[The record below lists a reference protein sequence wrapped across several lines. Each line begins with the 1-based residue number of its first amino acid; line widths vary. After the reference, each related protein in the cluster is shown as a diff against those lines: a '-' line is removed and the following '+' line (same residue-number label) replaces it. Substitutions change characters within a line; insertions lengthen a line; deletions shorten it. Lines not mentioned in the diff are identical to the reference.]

1 MTNPITGLTAKI
13 EPTID
18 ENGVTLSWKL
28 TADLES
34 QAVYYTN
41 HHNHSTDSTGQNQD
55 VKEESENKMLD
66 IDRGAENITLF
77 DLVQS
82 RTYTFTVIGVASS
95 DGQTYSQQVDIYI
108 DPSKV
113 PNIET
118 DITLS
123 LQGTDKSLTVSIE
136 YIGTTFTY
144 TEMNMQEYQLM
155 IHGMFDGDATKN
167 TRILTVQAANTE
179 LTTVDLKTALGVNLI
194 NNIEYYEVSIRARN
208 DIGWTEMSSTKVETP
223 STTPNHVV
231 NLALLGGEEMNDTH
245 RSNVSVSP
253 TDETLLVVWNQAA
266 QIQNDPDT
274 HYSLTIKDQ
283 ASTVLYT
290 VELSNNTVDLIEV
303 TNGNGT
309 HMSKLL
315 TSSELALVDGTEY
328 TVEVVSY
335 NTTGYSPTATAN
347 GIPSGQVSAITD
359 LVARTGKDIVT
370 AGHDGYNSSNK
381 IEVSFTVPDTNGT
394 HITSYDFNFNGT
406 VVNKTYLSVTPG
418 TLITHVFEPV
428 VGVALT
434 NGTEQTITVTK
445 NTPNG
450 PVTSSSVTATPSTLP
465 AQVQGVVV
473 IPAPDAESTLGSG
486 NIQVD
491 WTLLAD
497 LASEKGG
504 SEVTQYDISGAIQMY
519 TVNGNATSTQ
529 SISGLVDG
537 TQYSMKV
544 RAVNANG
551 EGDWSS
557 VELAKPSVPPS
568 VEGGIS
574 TTSVFNEIKLDLQ
587 NIIINSGG
595 YDTSS
600 VEVSVKD
607 VNNTLVG
614 APQNI
619 QFPVLSEVT
628 FNLSSANTDNPNFT
642 VEVRPYNNVYESEDV
657 TNVYTMPL
665 LTKNTEDAIVD
676 LSNNAVFRDMDN
688 KLEFNWDT
696 IGGMHMHAIDMDALD
711 SLEDPVT
718 DASYIEV
725 WVASSAP
732 TSTTTNTNFGAD
744 PIASDYKYIETI
756 LKDDNQYILTGNVAE
771 GKPLTVYDDKQK
783 SNPQNITVTNGT
795 KWFLK
800 LKLVSISNVHPFA
813 SETIMHVTEAIASG
827 IPVGAP
833 VVNNISFNYGTN
845 TLSFTVNPEG
855 AILTELISFHDMGR
869 GDAIDLLTEVSNSGA
884 LQSQYTGD
892 ITVTHTDSLM
902 ISGGDTSKKVTII
915 ANHGHGMTYAVSP

>member
-1 MTNPITGLTAKI
+1 MTNPITGLTANI

-18 ENGVTLSWKL
+18 ENGVTLSWTL
-28 TADLES
+28 TAELDS
-34 QAVYYTN
+34 QSVYYTT
-41 HHNHSTDSTGQNQD
+41 HHIHSTDSTGQNQD

-66 IDRGAENITLF
+66 IDRSAEHITLF
-77 DLVQS
+77 DLTQS
-82 RTYTFTVIGVASS
+82 RNYTFTIIGVKSA
-95 DGQTYSQQVDIYI
+95 DGETYSQQVDIYI

-144 TEMNMQEYQLM
+144 TETKMQEYQLM
-155 IHGMFDGDATKN
+155 IHGKFEGDATKN

-179 LTTVDLKTALGVNLI
+179 LTTVDLKTVLGVNLI

-208 DIGWTEMSSTKVETP
+208 DVGWTEMSSTKVETP

-231 NLALLGGEEMNDTH
+231 NLALLGGEAMNDTT

-253 TDETLLVVWNQAA
+253 TDETLLVVWTQAA

-303 TNGNGT
+303 TNGNGI
-309 HMSKLL
+309 HNSKLL

-335 NTTGYSPTATAN
+335 NSTGNSATATAN

-359 LVARTGKDIVT
+359 LVTRTGKDIVT

-381 IEVSFTVPDTNGT
+381 IELSFTVPDTNGT

-406 VVNKTYLSVTPG
+406 VVNKTSTDLSVTPG
-418 TLITHVFEPV
+418 TLVTHVFGASE
-428 VGVALT
+428 VALT

-445 NTPNG
+445 NTANG
-450 PVTSSSVTATPSTLP
+450 PVISSSVTATPSTLP

-473 IPAPDAESTLGSG
+473 IPVPDAESTLGSG

-491 WTLLAD
+491 WSLLAD

-529 SISGLVDG
+529 AISGLVDG

-557 VELAKPSVPPS
+557 VKLAKPSVPPR

-587 NIIINSGG
+587 NIVISSGG

-600 VEVSVKD
+600 VEVLVKD
-607 VNNTLVG
+607 EDNTTVG

-619 QFPVLSEVT
+619 QFPVSSEVT
-628 FNLSSANTDNPNFT
+628 FNLTNHLQANPGKPNFT

-657 TNVYTMPL
+657 TNVYTISV
-665 LTKNTEDAIVD
+665 LTKDTEATIEN

-696 IGGMHMHAIDMDALD
+696 IVDTSLD
-711 SLEDPVT
+711 SFMNVT
-718 DASYIEV
+718 DPSYIEV

-732 TSTTTNTNFGAD
+732 TSTTTNTNFGAV

-756 LKDDNQYILTGNVAE
+756 SKDAVQYILTGNVAE
-771 GKPLTVYDDKQK
+771 GNPLTVYDDKQE

-800 LKLVSISNVHPFA
+800 LKLVSISNIEDFA
-813 SETIMHVTEAIASG
+813 DEAVLHETEAIASG

-855 AILTELISFHDMGR
+855 AILTELISFHEMGR

-902 ISGGDTSKKVTII
+902 ISGGNTSKKVTII

>member
-18 ENGVTLSWKL
+18 ENGVTLSWRL
-28 TADLES
+28 TAELES

-66 IDRGAENITLF
+66 IDRGAENVTLF
-77 DLVQS
+77 GLTES
-82 RTYTFTVIGVASS
+82 RNYTFTIIGVHV
-95 DGQTYSQQVDIYI
+95 DGTTHNQQVDIYI

-113 PNIET
+113 ANIET
-118 DITLS
+118 DIALS

-144 TEMNMQEYQLM
+144 TETKMQEYQLM
-155 IHGMFDGDATKN
+155 IHGKFEGDSTKN

-194 NNIEYYEVSIRARN
+194 NNIEYYEVSIRASN
-208 DIGWTEMSSTKVETP
+208 DVGWTEMSSTKVETP

-231 NLALLGGEEMNDTH
+231 NLALLGGEAMNDTA

-274 HYSLTIKDQ
+274 HYSVTIKDQ

-335 NTTGYSPTATAN
+335 NTTGNSPTATTN
-347 GIPSGQVSAITD
+347 GIPSGKVSEITD

-370 AGHDGYNSSNK
+370 AGHDGYNSSKK
-381 IEVSFTVPDTNGT
+381 IELSFTVPDTNGT
-394 HITSYDFNFNGT
+394 SITSYDFNFNGT
-406 VVNKTYLSVTPG
+406 VVNKTSTDLSVTPG
-418 TLITHVFEPV
+418 TLVTHVFGASE
-428 VGVALT
+428 VALT

-445 NTPNG
+445 NTANG
-450 PVTSSSVTATPSTLP
+450 PVISSSVTATPSTLP
-465 AQVQGVVV
+465 AQVQDVVV
-473 IPAPDAESTLGSG
+473 MPAPDAESNLGSG

-491 WTLLAD
+491 WKLLAD
-497 LASEKGG
+497 LASDKGG
-504 SEVTQYDISGAIQMY
+504 SEVTQYDISGANQMY

-529 SISGLVDG
+529 AISGLVDG

-557 VELAKPSVPPS
+557 VELAKPSVPPR

-587 NIIINSGG
+587 NIVINSGG

-628 FNLSSANTDNPNFT
+628 FNLAGNTGNPNFT

-665 LTKNTEDAIVD
+665 LTKNTEEAIVD

-696 IGGMHMHAIDMDALD
+696 IGAMHPLD
-711 SLEDPVT
+711 PFMDPVT

-756 LKDDNQYILTGNVAE
+756 SKDDNQYILTGNVAE
-771 GKPLTVYDDKQK
+771 GNPLTVYDDKQK

-800 LKLVSISNVHPFA
+800 LKLVSLSNVSPFA
-813 SETIMHVTEAIASG
+813 SGTIMHVTEAIASG

-833 VVNNISFNYGTN
+833 AVSNVSFNYGTN

-902 ISGGDTSKKVTII
+902 ISGGNTSKKVTII
-915 ANHGHGMTYAVSP
+915 ANHGHGMTYALSP

>member
-1 MTNPITGLTAKI
+1 MTNPITGLTANI

-18 ENGVTLSWKL
+18 ENGVTLSWTL
-28 TADLES
+28 TAELDS
-34 QAVYYTN
+34 QSVYYTT
-41 HHNHSTDSTGQNQD
+41 HHIHSTDSTGQNQD

-66 IDRGAENITLF
+66 IDRSAENITLF

-118 DITLS
+118 DIALS
-123 LQGTDKSLTVSIE
+123 LQGTNKSLTVSIE

-144 TEMNMQEYQLM
+144 TETKMQEYQLM
-155 IHGMFDGDATKN
+155 IHGKFEGDATKN

-194 NNIEYYEVSIRARN
+194 NNTEYYEVSIRASN
-208 DIGWTEMSSTKVETP
+208 DVGWTEMSSTKVETP
-223 STTPNHVV
+223 ATTPNHVV
-231 NLALLGGEEMNDTH
+231 NLALLGGEAMNGST

-253 TDETLLVVWNQAA
+253 TDETLLVVWTQAA

-335 NTTGYSPTATAN
+335 NSTGNSATATAN

-359 LVARTGKDIVT
+359 LVTRTGKDIVT

-381 IEVSFTVPDTNGT
+381 IELSFTVPDTNGT

-406 VVNKTYLSVTPG
+406 VVNKTSTDLSVTPG
-418 TLITHVFEPV
+418 TLVTHVFGASE
-428 VGVALT
+428 VALT

-445 NTPNG
+445 NTANG
-450 PVTSSSVTATPSTLP
+450 PVISSSVTATPSTLP

-529 SISGLVDG
+529 AISGLVDG

-557 VELAKPSVPPS
+557 VKLAKPSVPPR

-587 NIIINSGG
+587 NIVISSGG

-619 QFPVLSEVT
+619 QFPVSSEVT
-628 FNLSSANTDNPNFT
+628 FNLSSFNTGNPNFT

-665 LTKNTEDAIVD
+665 LTKDTEATIEN

-696 IGGMHMHAIDMDALD
+696 IVDTSTGGLFTN
-711 SLEDPVT
+711 VT
-718 DASYIEV
+718 DPSYIEV

-732 TSTTTNTNFGAD
+732 TSTTTNTNFAAD

-756 LKDDNQYILTGNVAE
+756 SKDDVQYILTGNVAE
-771 GKPLTVYDDKQK
+771 GNPLTVYDDKQE

-800 LKLVSISNVHPFA
+800 LKLVSISNIEGFA
-813 SETIMHVTEAIASG
+813 DEAVLHVTESIASG

-855 AILTELISFHDMGR
+855 AILTELISFHEMGR

-902 ISGGDTSKKVTII
+902 ISGGNTSKKVTII

>member
-1 MTNPITGLTAKI
+1 MSWRLTA
-13 EPTID
+13 E
-18 ENGVTLSWKL
+18 
-28 TADLES
+28 LES

-66 IDRGAENITLF
+66 IDRGAENVTLF
-77 DLVQS
+77 GLTES
-82 RTYTFTVIGVASS
+82 RNYTFTIIGVHV
-95 DGQTYSQQVDIYI
+95 DGTTHNQQVDIYI

-118 DITLS
+118 DIALS

-144 TEMNMQEYQLM
+144 TETKMQEYQLM
-155 IHGMFDGDATKN
+155 IHGKFEGDSTKN

-194 NNIEYYEVSIRARN
+194 NNIEYYEVSIRASN
-208 DIGWTEMSSTKVETP
+208 DVGWTEMSSTKVETP

-231 NLALLGGEEMNDTH
+231 NLALLGGEAMNDTA
-245 RSNVSVSP
+245 RSTVSVSP
-253 TDETLLVVWNQAA
+253 TDETLLVVWTQAA

-274 HYSLTIKDQ
+274 KYSVTIKDQ

-290 VELSNNTVDLIEV
+290 VELSNNPVDLIEV

-335 NTTGYSPTATAN
+335 NTTGNSPTATTN
-347 GIPSGQVSAITD
+347 GIPSGKVSEITD

-381 IEVSFTVPDTNGT
+381 IELSFTVPDTNGT

-406 VVNKTYLSVTPG
+406 VVNKTSTDLSVTPG
-418 TLITHVFEPV
+418 TLVTHVFGASE
-428 VGVALT
+428 VALT

-445 NTPNG
+445 NTANG
-450 PVTSSSVTATPSTLP
+450 PVISSSVTATPSTLP

-504 SEVTQYDISGAIQMY
+504 SEVTQYDISGAIQPY

-529 SISGLVDG
+529 AISGLVDG

-557 VELAKPSVPPS
+557 IEVAKPSVPPR

-574 TTSVFNEIKLDLQ
+574 TTSVYNRIQLDLQ

-619 QFPVLSEVT
+619 QFPVSSEVT
-628 FNLSSANTDNPNFT
+628 FNLAGNTGNPNFT

-696 IGGMHMHAIDMDALD
+696 IGGMHMHALD
-711 SLEDPVT
+711 PLMGDPVT
-718 DASYIEV
+718 DPSYIEV

-771 GKPLTVYDDKQK
+771 GNPLTVYDDKQK

-800 LKLVSISNVHPFA
+800 LKLVSISNVSPFA
-813 SETIMHVTEAIASG
+813 SETIMHVTESIASG

>member
-18 ENGVTLSWKL
+18 ENGVTLSWRL
-28 TADLES
+28 TAELES

-66 IDRGAENITLF
+66 IDRGAEHITLF

-82 RTYTFTVIGVASS
+82 RNYTFTIIGVKSA
-95 DGQTYSQQVDIYI
+95 DGKTYSQQVDIYI

-118 DITLS
+118 DIALS
-123 LQGTDKSLTVSIE
+123 LQGTNKSLTVSIE

-155 IHGMFDGDATKN
+155 IHGKFEGNATKN
-167 TRILTVQAANTE
+167 TRIYTVQAANTE
-179 LTTVDLKTALGVNLI
+179 LTTVDLQQALGVNLI
-194 NNIEYYEVSIRARN
+194 NNTEYYEVSIRARN
-208 DIGWTEMSSTKVETP
+208 DVGWTEMSSTKVETP
-223 STTPNHVV
+223 ATTPNHVV
-231 NLALLGGEEMNDTH
+231 NLALLGGEAMNDTA

-274 HYSLTIKDQ
+274 HYSVTIKDQ

-335 NTTGYSPTATAN
+335 NTTGNSATATAN

-359 LVARTGKDIVT
+359 LVTRTGKDIVT

-406 VVNKTYLSVTPG
+406 VVNKTSTDLSVTPG
-418 TLITHVFEPV
+418 THVTHVFGASE
-428 VGVALT
+428 VALT

-445 NTPNG
+445 NTANG
-450 PVTSSSVTATPSTLP
+450 PVISSSVTATPSTLP

-473 IPAPDAESTLGSG
+473 MPAPDAESTLGSG

-504 SEVTQYDISGAIQMY
+504 SEVTQYDISGAIQSY

-529 SISGLVDG
+529 AISGLVDG

-557 VELAKPSVPPS
+557 VELAKPSVPPR

-587 NIIINSGG
+587 NIVISSGG

-607 VNNTLVG
+607 VNNTLVSP
-614 APQNI
+614 PQNI
-619 QFPVLSEVT
+619 QFPVSSEVT
-628 FNLSSANTDNPNFT
+628 FNLAGNTGNPNFT

-696 IGGMHMHAIDMDALD
+696 IGAMHMHAFDPFM
-711 SLEDPVT
+711 DPVT

-732 TSTTTNTNFGAD
+732 TSTTTNTSFGAV

-756 LKDDNQYILTGNVAE
+756 STDDNQYILTGNVAE
-771 GKPLTVYDDKQK
+771 GNPLTVYDDKQE

-800 LKLVSISNVHPFA
+800 LKLVSLSNIEGFA
-813 SETIMHVTEAIASG
+813 DKDVLHVTEAIASG

-833 VVNNISFNYGTN
+833 VVSNVSFNYGTN

-869 GDAIDLLTEVSNSGA
+869 GDAIDLLTEVSNSDA

-915 ANHGHGMTYAVSP
+915 ANHGHGMTYALSP

>member
-1 MTNPITGLTAKI
+1 MTNPITGLTANI

-18 ENGVTLSWKL
+18 ENGVALSWTL
-28 TADLES
+28 TAELDS
-34 QAVYYTN
+34 QSVYYTT
-41 HHNHSTDSTGQNQD
+41 HHIHSTDSTGQNQD

-66 IDRGAENITLF
+66 IDRSAENITLF

-118 DITLS
+118 DIALS
-123 LQGTDKSLTVSIE
+123 LQGTNKSLTVSIE

-144 TEMNMQEYQLM
+144 TETKMQEYQLM
-155 IHGMFDGDATKN
+155 IHGKFEGDATKN

-194 NNIEYYEVSIRARN
+194 NNTEYYEVSIRASN
-208 DIGWTEMSSTKVETP
+208 DVGWTEMSSTKVETP
-223 STTPNHVV
+223 ATTPNHVV
-231 NLALLGGEEMNDTH
+231 NLALLGGEAMNGST

-253 TDETLLVVWNQAA
+253 TDETLLVVWTQAA

-303 TNGNGT
+303 TNGNGI
-309 HMSKLL
+309 HNSKLL

-335 NTTGYSPTATAN
+335 NSTGNSATATAN

-359 LVARTGKDIVT
+359 LVTRTGKDIVT

-381 IEVSFTVPDTNGT
+381 IELSFTVPDTNGT

-406 VVNKTYLSVTPG
+406 VVNKTSTDLSVTPG
-418 TLITHVFEPV
+418 TLVTHVFGASE
-428 VGVALT
+428 VALT

-445 NTPNG
+445 NTANG
-450 PVTSSSVTATPSTLP
+450 PVISSSVTATPSTLP

-529 SISGLVDG
+529 AISGLVDG

-557 VELAKPSVPPS
+557 VELAKPSVPPR

-587 NIIINSGG
+587 NIVISSGG

-619 QFPVLSEVT
+619 QFPVSSEVT
-628 FNLSSANTDNPNFT
+628 FNLSSFNTGNPNFT

-665 LTKNTEDAIVD
+665 LTKDTEATIEN

-696 IGGMHMHAIDMDALD
+696 IVDTSTGGLFTN
-711 SLEDPVT
+711 VT
-718 DASYIEV
+718 DPSYIEV

-732 TSTTTNTNFGAD
+732 TSTTTNTNFAAD

-756 LKDDNQYILTGNVAE
+756 SKDAVQYILTGNVAE
-771 GKPLTVYDDKQK
+771 GNPLTVYDDKQE

-800 LKLVSISNVHPFA
+800 LKLVSISNIEGFA
-813 SETIMHVTEAIASG
+813 DEAVLHVTESIVSG

-855 AILTELISFHDMGR
+855 AILTELISFHEMGR

-902 ISGGDTSKKVTII
+902 ISGGNTSKKVTII

>member
-1 MTNPITGLTAKI
+1 MTNPITGLTANI

-18 ENGVTLSWKL
+18 ENGVTLSWTL
-28 TADLES
+28 TAELDS
-34 QAVYYTN
+34 QSVYYTT
-41 HHNHSTDSTGQNQD
+41 HHIHSTDSTGQNQD

-66 IDRGAENITLF
+66 IDRSAEHITLF
-77 DLVQS
+77 DLTQS
-82 RTYTFTVIGVASS
+82 RNYTFTIIGVKSA
-95 DGQTYSQQVDIYI
+95 DGETYSQQVDIYI

-144 TEMNMQEYQLM
+144 TETKMQEYQLM
-155 IHGMFDGDATKN
+155 IHGKFEGDATKN

-179 LTTVDLKTALGVNLI
+179 LTTVDLKTVLGVNLI

-208 DIGWTEMSSTKVETP
+208 DVGWTEMSSTKVETP

-231 NLALLGGEEMNDTH
+231 NLALLGGEAMNDTT

-253 TDETLLVVWNQAA
+253 TDETLLVVWTQAA

-303 TNGNGT
+303 TNGNGI
-309 HMSKLL
+309 HNSKLL

-335 NTTGYSPTATAN
+335 NSTGNSATATAN

-359 LVARTGKDIVT
+359 LVTRTGKDIVT

-381 IEVSFTVPDTNGT
+381 IELSFTVPDTNGT

-406 VVNKTYLSVTPG
+406 VVNKTSTDLSVTPG
-418 TLITHVFEPV
+418 TLVTHVFGASE
-428 VGVALT
+428 VALT

-445 NTPNG
+445 NTANG
-450 PVTSSSVTATPSTLP
+450 PVISSSVTATPSTLP

-473 IPAPDAESTLGSG
+473 IPVPDAESTLGSG

-491 WTLLAD
+491 WSLLAD

-529 SISGLVDG
+529 AISGLVDG

-557 VELAKPSVPPS
+557 VKLAKPSVPPR

-587 NIIINSGG
+587 NIVISSGG

-600 VEVSVKD
+600 VEVLVKD
-607 VNNTLVG
+607 EDNTTVG

-619 QFPVLSEVT
+619 QFPVSSEVT
-628 FNLSSANTDNPNFT
+628 FNLTNHLQANPGKPNFT

-657 TNVYTMPL
+657 TNVYTISV
-665 LTKNTEDAIVD
+665 LTKDTEATIEN

-696 IGGMHMHAIDMDALD
+696 IVDTSLD
-711 SLEDPVT
+711 SFMNVT
-718 DASYIEV
+718 DPSYIEV

-732 TSTTTNTNFGAD
+732 TSTTTNTNFAAD

-756 LKDDNQYILTGNVAE
+756 SKDAVQYILTGNVAE
-771 GKPLTVYDDKQK
+771 GNPLTVYDDKQE

-800 LKLVSISNVHPFA
+800 LKLVSISNIEDFA
-813 SETIMHVTEAIASG
+813 DEAVLHETEAIASG

-833 VVNNISFNYGTN
+833 AVSNVSFNYGTN

-855 AILTELISFHDMGR
+855 AILTELISFHEMGR

-902 ISGGDTSKKVTII
+902 ISGGNTSKKVTII

>member
-18 ENGVTLSWKL
+18 ENGVTLSWRL
-28 TADLES
+28 TAELES

-66 IDRGAENITLF
+66 IDRGAEHITLF

-82 RTYTFTVIGVASS
+82 RNYTFTIIGVKSA
-95 DGQTYSQQVDIYI
+95 DGKTYSQQVDIYI

-118 DITLS
+118 DIALS
-123 LQGTDKSLTVSIE
+123 LQGTNKSLTVSIE

-155 IHGMFDGDATKN
+155 IHGKFEGNATKN
-167 TRILTVQAANTE
+167 TRIYTVQAANTE
-179 LTTVDLKTALGVNLI
+179 LTTVDLQQALGVNLI
-194 NNIEYYEVSIRARN
+194 NNTEYYEVSIRARN
-208 DIGWTEMSSTKVETP
+208 DVGWTEMSSTKVETP
-223 STTPNHVV
+223 ATTPNHVV
-231 NLALLGGEEMNDTH
+231 NLALLGGEAMNDTA

-274 HYSLTIKDQ
+274 HYSVTIKDQ

-335 NTTGYSPTATAN
+335 NTTGNSATATAN

-359 LVARTGKDIVT
+359 LVTRTGKDIVT

-406 VVNKTYLSVTPG
+406 LVNKTSTDLSVIPG
-418 TLITHVFEPV
+418 TLVTHVFAASE
-428 VGVALT
+428 VALT

-445 NTPNG
+445 NTANG
-450 PVTSSSVTATPSTLP
+450 PVISSSVTATPSTLP

-473 IPAPDAESTLGSG
+473 MPAPDAESTLGSG

-504 SEVTQYDISGAIQMY
+504 SEVTQYDISGAIQSY

-529 SISGLVDG
+529 AISGLVDG

-557 VELAKPSVPPS
+557 VELAKPSVPPR

-587 NIIINSGG
+587 NIVISSGG

-619 QFPVLSEVT
+619 QFPVSSEVT
-628 FNLSSANTDNPNFT
+628 FNLAGNTGNPNFT

-696 IGGMHMHAIDMDALD
+696 IGAMHMHAFDPFM
-711 SLEDPVT
+711 DPVT

-732 TSTTTNTNFGAD
+732 TSTTTNTSFGAV

-756 LKDDNQYILTGNVAE
+756 STDDNQYILTGNVAE
-771 GKPLTVYDDKQK
+771 GNPLTVYDDKQE

-800 LKLVSISNVHPFA
+800 LKLVSLSNIEGFA
-813 SETIMHVTEAIASG
+813 DKDVLHVTEAIASG

-833 VVNNISFNYGTN
+833 VVSNVSFNYGTN

-869 GDAIDLLTEVSNSGA
+869 GDAIDLLTEVSNSDA

-915 ANHGHGMTYAVSP
+915 ANHGHGMTYALSP

>member
-18 ENGVTLSWKL
+18 ENGVTLSWRL
-28 TADLES
+28 TAELES

-41 HHNHSTDSTGQNQD
+41 HHIHSTDSTGQNQD
-55 VKEESENKMLD
+55 VKDDSENKMLD
-66 IDRGAENITLF
+66 IDRGAEHITLF

-82 RTYTFTVIGVASS
+82 RNYTFTIIGVKSA
-95 DGQTYSQQVDIYI
+95 DGKTYSQQVDIYI

-118 DITLS
+118 DIALS
-123 LQGTDKSLTVSIE
+123 LQGTNKSLTVSIE

-155 IHGMFDGDATKN
+155 IHGMFEGDATKN
-167 TRILTVQAANTE
+167 TRIYTVQAANTE
-179 LTTVDLKTALGVNLI
+179 LTTVDLKTLLGVNLI

-208 DIGWTEMSSTKVETP
+208 DVGWTEMSSTKVETP
-223 STTPNHVV
+223 STTPNQVV
-231 NLALLGGEEMNDTH
+231 NLALLGGEAMNDTA

-335 NTTGYSPTATAN
+335 NTTGNSPTATAN

-359 LVARTGKDIVT
+359 LVTRTGKDIVT

-381 IEVSFTVPDTNGT
+381 IELSFTVPDTNGT

-406 VVNKTYLSVTPG
+406 VVNKTSTDLSVTSG
-418 TLITHVFEPV
+418 TLVTHVFGASE
-428 VGVALT
+428 VALT

-445 NTPNG
+445 NTANG
-450 PVTSSSVTATPSTLP
+450 PVISSSVTATPSTLP

-504 SEVTQYDISGAIQMY
+504 SEVTQYDISGANQMY
-519 TVNGNATSTQ
+519 TVTGNATSTQ
-529 SISGLVDG
+529 AISGLVDG

-557 VELAKPSVPPS
+557 VKLAKPSVPPR

-587 NIIINSGG
+587 NIVINSGG

-607 VNNTLVG
+607 VNNTLVE
-614 APQNI
+614 APKNPRNI
-619 QFPVLSEVT
+619 QFPVSFEVT
-628 FNLSSANTDNPNFT
+628 FDLSFNTGNPNFT

-665 LTKNTEDAIVD
+665 LTKNTEEAIVD

-696 IGGMHMHAIDMDALD
+696 IVDTSTGGLFTN
-711 SLEDPVT
+711 VT

-732 TSTTTNTNFGAD
+732 TSTTTNTNFAAD

-756 LKDDNQYILTGNVAE
+756 SKDDVQYILTGNVAE
-771 GKPLTVYDDKQK
+771 GNPLTVYDDKQK

-800 LKLVSISNVHPFA
+800 LKLVSISNVSPIA
-813 SETIMHVTEAIASG
+813 NGTIMHVTEAIASG

-869 GDAIDLLTEVSNSGA
+869 GDAIDLLTEVSNSDA

-915 ANHGHGMTYAVSP
+915 ANHGHGMTYALSP

>member
-18 ENGVTLSWKL
+18 ENGVTLSWRL
-28 TADLES
+28 TAELES

-41 HHNHSTDSTGQNQD
+41 HHIHSTDSTGENQD

-66 IDRGAENITLF
+66 IDRGAENVTLF
-77 DLVQS
+77 DLTES
-82 RTYTFTVIGVASS
+82 RNYTFTIIGVKSV
-95 DGQTYSQQVDIYI
+95 DGTTHNQQVDIYI

-113 PNIET
+113 PNIEA
-118 DITLS
+118 DIALS

-144 TEMNMQEYQLM
+144 TETKMQEYQLM
-155 IHGMFDGDATKN
+155 IHGKFEGDSTKN
-167 TRILTVQAANTE
+167 TRIYTVQAANTE
-179 LTTVDLKTALGVNLI
+179 LTTVDLKTVLGVNLI

-208 DIGWTEMSSTKVETP
+208 DVGWTEMSSTKVETP

-231 NLALLGGEEMNDTH
+231 NLALLGGETMNDAT

-253 TDETLLVVWNQAA
+253 TDETLLVVWTQAA

-274 HYSLTIKDQ
+274 KYSVTIKDQ

-309 HMSKLL
+309 YMSKLL

-335 NTTGYSPTATAN
+335 NTTGNSPTATAK

-359 LVARTGKDIVT
+359 LVTRTGKDIVT

-406 VVNKTYLSVTPG
+406 VVNKTSTDLSVTPG
-418 TLITHVFEPV
+418 THVTHVFGASE
-428 VGVALT
+428 VALT

-445 NTPNG
+445 NTANG
-450 PVTSSSVTATPSTLP
+450 PVISSSVTATPSTLP

-473 IPAPDAESTLGSG
+473 MPAPDAESNLGSG
-486 NIQVD
+486 NIQVV

-497 LASEKGG
+497 LASDKGG
-504 SEVTQYDISGAIQMY
+504 SEVTQYDISGANQMY
-519 TVNGNATSTQ
+519 TVDGGNVW
-529 SISGLVDG
+529 ISGLVDG

-557 VELAKPSVPPS
+557 VELAKPSVPPR

-587 NIIINSGG
+587 NIVINSGG

-619 QFPVLSEVT
+619 QFPVSSEVT
-628 FNLSSANTDNPNFT
+628 FNLSSFNTGNPNFT

-665 LTKNTEDAIVD
+665 LTKNTEATIEN

-696 IGGMHMHAIDMDALD
+696 IVDTSTGGLFTN
-711 SLEDPVT
+711 VT
-718 DASYIEV
+718 DPSYIEV

-732 TSTTTNTNFGAD
+732 TSTTTNTSFGAV

-756 LKDDNQYILTGNVAE
+756 SKDAVQYILTGNVAE
-771 GKPLTVYDDKQK
+771 GNPLTVYDDKQE

-800 LKLVSISNVHPFA
+800 LKLVSISNIDGFA
-813 SETIMHVTEAIASG
+813 DQDVLHVTEAIASG

-833 VVNNISFNYGTN
+833 VVSNVSFNYGTN

-855 AILTELISFHDMGR
+855 AILTELISFHEMGR

-902 ISGGDTSKKVTII
+902 ISGGNTSKKVTII

>member
-18 ENGVTLSWKL
+18 ENGVTLSWRL
-28 TADLES
+28 TAELES

-66 IDRGAENITLF
+66 IDRGAEHITLF

-82 RTYTFTVIGVASS
+82 RNYTFTIIGVKSA
-95 DGQTYSQQVDIYI
+95 DGKTYSQQVDIYI

-118 DITLS
+118 DIALS
-123 LQGTDKSLTVSIE
+123 LQGTNKSLTVSIE

-155 IHGMFDGDATKN
+155 IHGKFEGNATKN
-167 TRILTVQAANTE
+167 TRIYTVQAANTE
-179 LTTVDLKTALGVNLI
+179 LTTVDLQQALGVNLI
-194 NNIEYYEVSIRARN
+194 NNTEYYEVSIRARN
-208 DIGWTEMSSTKVETP
+208 DVGWTEMSSTKVETP
-223 STTPNHVV
+223 ATTPNHVV
-231 NLALLGGEEMNDTH
+231 NLALLGGEAMNDTA

-274 HYSLTIKDQ
+274 HYSVTIKDQ

-335 NTTGYSPTATAN
+335 NTTGNSATATAN

-359 LVARTGKDIVT
+359 LVTRTGKDIVT

-406 VVNKTYLSVTPG
+406 LVNKTSTDLSVIPG
-418 TLITHVFEPV
+418 THVTHVFAASE
-428 VGVALT
+428 VALT

-445 NTPNG
+445 NTANG
-450 PVTSSSVTATPSTLP
+450 PVISSSVTATPSTLP

-473 IPAPDAESTLGSG
+473 MPAPDAESTLGSG

-504 SEVTQYDISGAIQMY
+504 SEVTQYDISGAIQSY

-529 SISGLVDG
+529 AISGLVDG

-557 VELAKPSVPPS
+557 VELAKPSVPPR

-587 NIIINSGG
+587 NIVISSGG

-619 QFPVLSEVT
+619 QFPVSSEVT
-628 FNLSSANTDNPNFT
+628 FNLAGNTGNPNFT

-696 IGGMHMHAIDMDALD
+696 IGAMHMHAFDPFM
-711 SLEDPVT
+711 DPVT

-732 TSTTTNTNFGAD
+732 TSTTTNTSFGAV

-756 LKDDNQYILTGNVAE
+756 STDDNQYILTGNVAE
-771 GKPLTVYDDKQK
+771 GNPLTVYDDKQE

-800 LKLVSISNVHPFA
+800 LKLVSLSNIEGFA
-813 SETIMHVTEAIASG
+813 DKDVLHVTEAIASG

-833 VVNNISFNYGTN
+833 VVSNVSFNYGTN

-869 GDAIDLLTEVSNSGA
+869 GDAIDLLTEVSNSDA

-915 ANHGHGMTYAVSP
+915 ANHGHGMTYALSP

>member
-18 ENGVTLSWKL
+18 ENGVTLSWRL
-28 TADLES
+28 TAELES

-66 IDRGAENITLF
+66 IDRGAENVTLF
-77 DLVQS
+77 GLTES
-82 RTYTFTVIGVASS
+82 RNYTFTIIGVHV
-95 DGQTYSQQVDIYI
+95 DGTTHNQQVDIYI

-118 DITLS
+118 DIALS

-144 TEMNMQEYQLM
+144 TETKMQEYQLM
-155 IHGMFDGDATKN
+155 IHGKFEGDSTKN

-194 NNIEYYEVSIRARN
+194 NNIEYYEVSIRASN
-208 DIGWTEMSSTKVETP
+208 DVGWTEMSSTKVETP

-231 NLALLGGEEMNDTH
+231 NLALLGGEAMNDTA
-245 RSNVSVSP
+245 RSTVSVSP
-253 TDETLLVVWNQAA
+253 TDETLLVVWTQAA

-274 HYSLTIKDQ
+274 KYSVTIKDQ

-290 VELSNNTVDLIEV
+290 VELSNNPVDLIEV

-335 NTTGYSPTATAN
+335 NTTGNSPTATTN
-347 GIPSGQVSAITD
+347 GIPSGKVSEITD

-381 IEVSFTVPDTNGT
+381 IELSFTVPDTNGT

-406 VVNKTYLSVTPG
+406 VVNKTSTDLSVTPG
-418 TLITHVFEPV
+418 TLVTHVFGASE
-428 VGVALT
+428 VALT

-445 NTPNG
+445 NTANG
-450 PVTSSSVTATPSTLP
+450 PVISSSVTATPSTLP

-504 SEVTQYDISGAIQMY
+504 SEVTQYDISGAIQPY

-529 SISGLVDG
+529 AISGLVDG

-557 VELAKPSVPPS
+557 IEVAKPSVPPR

-574 TTSVFNEIKLDLQ
+574 TTSVYNRIQLDLQ

-619 QFPVLSEVT
+619 QFPVSSEVT
-628 FNLSSANTDNPNFT
+628 FNLAGNTGNPNFT

-696 IGGMHMHAIDMDALD
+696 IGGMHMHALD
-711 SLEDPVT
+711 PLMGDPVT
-718 DASYIEV
+718 DPSYIEV

-771 GKPLTVYDDKQK
+771 GNPLTVYDDKQK

-800 LKLVSISNVHPFA
+800 LKLVSISNVSPFA
-813 SETIMHVTEAIASG
+813 SETIMHVTESIASG

>member
-1 MTNPITGLTAKI
+1 MTNPITGLTANI

-18 ENGVTLSWKL
+18 ENGVTLSWRL
-28 TADLES
+28 TAELES
-34 QAVYYTN
+34 QAVYYTT

-231 NLALLGGEEMNDTH
+231 NLALLGGEAMNDTA

-274 HYSLTIKDQ
+274 HYRLTIKDQ

-335 NTTGYSPTATAN
+335 NTTGNSPTATAN

-394 HITSYDFNFNGT
+394 HITSYDFVFQGILI
-406 VVNKTYLSVTPG
+406 NKTSTDLSVTPG
-418 TLITHVFEPV
+418 TFVTYVFGPSD
-428 VGVALT
+428 GVTFT
-434 NGTEQTITVTK
+434 NGQEYLISYNLHTA
-445 NTPNG
+445 NG
-450 PVTSSSVTATPSTLP
+450 SVPSLSSITATPSTLP
-465 AQVQGVVV
+465 APVQGVVV

-491 WTLLAD
+491 WSLLAD

-504 SEVTQYDISGAIQMY
+504 SEVTQYDISGAIQLY

-529 SISGLVDG
+529 AISGLVDG

-557 VELAKPSVPPS
+557 VELAKPSVPPR

-587 NIIINSGG
+587 NIVISSGG

-619 QFPVLSEVT
+619 QFPVSSEVT
-628 FNLSSANTDNPNFT
+628 FNLSSFNTGNPNFT

-665 LTKNTEDAIVD
+665 LTKNTEATIEN

-696 IGGMHMHAIDMDALD
+696 IVDTSTGGLFTN
-711 SLEDPVT
+711 VT
-718 DASYIEV
+718 DPSYIEV

-756 LKDDNQYILTGNVAE
+756 SKDAVQYILTGNVAE
-771 GKPLTVYDDKQK
+771 GNPLTVYVDNQE

-800 LKLVSISNVHPFA
+800 LKLVSISNIEGFA
-813 SETIMHVTEAIASG
+813 DKDVLHVTEAIASG

-869 GDAIDLLTEVSNSGA
+869 GDAIDLLTEASNSGA

-915 ANHGHGMTYAVSP
+915 ANHGHGMTYALSP

>member
-66 IDRGAENITLF
+66 IDRGAENVTLF
-77 DLVQS
+77 GLTES
-82 RTYTFTVIGVASS
+82 RNYTFTIIGVHV
-95 DGQTYSQQVDIYI
+95 DGTTHNQQVDIYI

-113 PNIET
+113 PNIDT
-118 DITLS
+118 DIALS
-123 LQGTDKSLTVSIE
+123 LQGTNKSLTVSIE

-144 TEMNMQEYQLM
+144 TETKMQEYQIM

-194 NNIEYYEVSIRARN
+194 NNTEYYEVSIRASN
-208 DIGWTEMSSTKVETP
+208 DVGWTEMSSTKVETP
-223 STTPNHVV
+223 ATTPNHVV
-231 NLALLGGEEMNDTH
+231 NLALLGGEAMNDTA

-253 TDETLLVVWNQAA
+253 TDETLLVVWTQAA
-266 QIQNDPDT
+266 QIQNDHDT
-274 HYSLTIKDQ
+274 HYSVTIKDQ

-335 NTTGYSPTATAN
+335 NTTGNSATATAN

-359 LVARTGKDIVT
+359 LVTRTGKDIVA

-381 IEVSFTVPDTNGT
+381 IELSFTVPDTNGT

-406 VVNKTYLSVTPG
+406 VVNKTSTDLSVTSG
-418 TLITHVFEPV
+418 TLVTHVFGASE
-428 VGVALT
+428 VALT

-445 NTPNG
+445 NTANG
-450 PVTSSSVTATPSTLP
+450 PVISSSVTATPSTLP

-504 SEVTQYDISGAIQMY
+504 SEVTQYDISGAIQPY

-529 SISGLVDG
+529 AISGLVDG

-557 VELAKPSVPPS
+557 VELAKPSVPPR
-568 VEGGIS
+568 VEGGII

-587 NIIINSGG
+587 NIVINSGG

-607 VNNTLVG
+607 VSNTLVG

-619 QFPVLSEVT
+619 QFPVSSEVT
-628 FNLSSANTDNPNFT
+628 FNLTNHLQANPGKPNFT

-657 TNVYTMPL
+657 TNVYTISV
-665 LTKNTEDAIVD
+665 LTKDTDATIEN

-696 IGGMHMHAIDMDALD
+696 IVDTSTGGLFTN
-711 SLEDPVT
+711 VT
-718 DASYIEV
+718 DPSYIEV

-756 LKDDNQYILTGNVAE
+756 SKDAVQYILTGNVAE
-771 GKPLTVYDDKQK
+771 GNPLTVYDDNQE
-783 SNPQNITVTNGT
+783 SNSQNITVTNGT

-800 LKLVSISNVHPFA
+800 LKLVSISNIGGFA
-813 SETIMHVTEAIASG
+813 GLPVFHETEAIASG